1 MKRKHTEK
9 ETIHLRALVGEDGTR
24 PHYFEHE
31 TPAAR
36 EAREAKKRKL
46 KTAAT
51 SAVQVAEMRSAT
63 GTSKKSVTRG
73 VSAQV
78 AEMRSAAAEADHL
91 PEV

>member
-1 MKRKHTEK
+1 MKRKPTEK

-36 EAREAKKRKL
+36 EAREAKKRKT

-51 SAVQVAEMRSAT
+51 SA
-63 GTSKKSVTRG
+63 
-73 VSAQV
+73 AQV
-78 AEMRSAAAEADHL
+78 AEMRSVTGTKAQATKGVDAQVAEMRRVAAEADLL

>member
-1 MKRKHTEK
+1 MKRKPTEK

-36 EAREAKKRKL
+36 EAREAKRQKRK
-46 KTAAT
+46 
-51 SAVQVAEMRSAT
+51 RPT
-63 GTSKKSVTRG
+63 GSV
-73 VSAQV
+73 AQV
-78 AEMRSAAAEADHL
+78 AEMRSVTGKKEPVTKGVAAQVAEMRRSAAEADLL

>member
-36 EAREAKKRKL
+36 EAREAKKRRL

-51 SAVQVAEMRSAT
+51 SAAQVAEMRSVI
-63 GTSKKSVTRG
+63 GKKKPVTKG
-73 VSAQV
+73 VAAQV
-78 AEMRSAAAEADHL
+78 AEMRSAAAGADHL